1 MPSISPADLLV
12 CSARC
17 STRRDLRLL
26 HGALLRRRHLLP
38 AADAVAALAK
48 LLRFA
53 AVSPAGD
60 LRHASV
66 LLSLHL
72 PLISAAASHLAF
84 FYNTLMRG
92 LAASSS
98 PGAAIELFTAMRR
111 AGAGPDAFTFT
122 FVLKSCSRSHS
133 PGRLPSD
140 LHAQAFKHGCLGAR
154 SAHAHV
160 HNALLHAYASRAAV
174 DDARR
179 VFDEMPIRDVVSFS
193 GLLTVHLKANDLD
206 SARVVFDQMPHQDVV
221 SWTAM
226 ISAYARARRPQEA
239 LALFDAMPVQPD
251 EVTMVSVVSACTAL
265 GDLATGE
272 LLRQYIDSNGFGW
285 MISLRNA
292 LMDMY
297 AKCGCLPAARALFD
311 GMQVRSLASWNTL
324 ISAYASHGDVD
335 STVALFHQ
343 MLLADDSAV
352 KPDGMTLLAVLTAYA
367 HKGCVE
373 EGRTMF
379 NEMQRGNY
387 GKVEV
392 TIEHYGCMVDLL
404 GRAGRLEE
412 ADKMIEQ
419 MPILSNDVVWG
430 VLLGS
435 CRRHGNI
442 DMAEKAVQKLRSLNQ
457 DEGGYY
463 ILLSDMYT
471 AAGRTAEAIEIRR
484 AMNERGAKKTTGRSS
499 CSTVHQAQK

>member
-1 MPSISPADLLV
+1 MPSISPADLLA

-17 STRRDLRLL
+17 ATRRDLRLL

-38 AADAVAALAK
+38 PADAAAALAR

-60 LRHASV
+60 LRHASL

-72 PLISAAASHLAF
+72 PFISWASSHLAF

-98 PGAAIELFTAMRR
+98 PRAAIELFAAMRR
-111 AGAGPDAFTFT
+111 SGAAPDAFTFT
-122 FVLKSCSRSHS
+122 FALKSCSRCHS

-140 LHAQAFKHGCLGAR
+140 LHAQAFTHGCLGSR
-154 SAHAHV
+154 GAHAHV

-174 DDARR
+174 EDARR
-179 VFDEMPIRDVVSFS
+179 VFDEMPVRDVVSFS
-193 GLLTVHLKANDLD
+193 GLLTMHIRANDLD
-206 SARVVFDQMPHQDVV
+206 SARLVFDQMPQRDVV

-226 ISAYARARRPQEA
+226 ISAYARVRRPQEA
-239 LALFDAMPVQPD
+239 LALFDAMPMQPD

-272 LLRQYIDSNGFGW
+272 RLRQYIDSNGFGW

-297 AKCGCLPAARALFD
+297 AKCGCLSEARALFD
-311 GMQVRSLASWNTL
+311 GMTVSLASWNTL

-335 STVALFHQ
+335 GTVSLFHQ
-343 MLLADDSAV
+343 MLADDNSV
-352 KPDGMTLLAVLTAYA
+352 KPDGVTLLAVLNVYA

-379 NEMQRGNY
+379 NAMQSGSY
-387 GKVEV
+387 GRLEL

-404 GRAGRLEE
+404 GRAGLLEE
-412 ADKMIEQ
+412 AYKMIEQ
-419 MPILSNDVVWG
+419 MPIPSNDVIWG
-430 VLLGS
+430 VLLGA
-435 CRRHGNI
+435 CRMHGDIN
-442 DMAEKAVQKLRSLNQ
+442 MAEKAVQKLSILNPQ
-457 DEGGYY
+457 EGGYY
-463 ILLSDMYT
+463 LLLIDMYT
-471 AAGRTAEAIEIRR
+471 ATGRTAEALEIRQT
-484 AMNERGAKKTTGRSS
+484 MIDSGAQKTTGWS
-499 CSTVHQAQK
+499 CWNTACLP

>member
-12 CSARC
+12 CSGRC
-17 STRRDLRLL
+17 STKRDLRLL
-26 HGALLRRRHLLP
+26 HAALLRRCHILP

-72 PLISAAASHLAF
+72 PFISAAASHLAF

-92 LAASSS
+92 LAASCS
-98 PGAAIELFTAMRR
+98 PGAGIELFTAMHR

-122 FVLKSCSRSHS
+122 FVLKSCARCHS

-154 SAHAHV
+154 SSHAHV
-160 HNALLHAYASRAAV
+160 HNALLHAYACRAAV

-179 VFDEMPIRDVVSFS
+179 VFDEMHVRDVVSFS
-193 GLLTVHLKANDLD
+193 GLLTAHLKGNHLD
-206 SARVVFDQMPHQDVV
+206 SARMVFDQMLHRDVV

-226 ISAYARARRPQEA
+226 ISAYAKARRPQEA

-251 EVTMVSVVSACTAL
+251 EVTMVSVVSACSAL

-272 LLRQYIDSNGFGW
+272 RLRQYVDSNGFGW
-285 MISLRNA
+285 MVSLRNA

-297 AKCGCLPAARALFD
+297 AKCGCLTEARALFY
-311 GMQVRSLASWNTL
+311 GMTVRSLASWNTL

-343 MLLADDSAV
+343 MLADDNSV
-352 KPDGMTLLAVLTAYA
+352 KPDGVTLLAVLTVYA
-367 HKGCVE
+367 HKGSVE
-373 EGRTMF
+373 EGRTVF
-379 NEMQRGNY
+379 NAMQRGNY
-387 GKVEV
+387 GNVEL

-404 GRAGRLEE
+404 GRAGQLEE
-412 ADKMIEQ
+412 AYKMIEQ
-419 MPILSNDVVWG
+419 MPIQSNDVIWG
-430 VLLGS
+430 VLLGA
-435 CRRHGNI
+435 CRMHGNI
-442 DMAEKAVQKLRSLNQ
+442 DMAEKAVNKLRSLNPQ
-457 DEGGYY
+457 EGGYY
-463 ILLSDMYT
+463 ILLIDMYT
-471 AAGRTAEAIEIRR
+471 AAGRTADATEVRR
-484 AMNERGAKKTTGRSS
+484 VMNETGAKKTTGWSS
-499 CSTVHQAQK
+499 WTTACLPQQ